1 MNFDHFVGQVQHR
14 AQLPDTG
21 AAVWAIQST
30 FQSLAEK
37 LDPGEVKDLASQLP
51 RPFHIYFD
59 VDQYAQDF
67 SVDEFFRRV
76 SKREQ
81 EKAPVAA
88 FHARVVLEVLQEA
101 VSPGELQDVFDEL
114 PADWR
119 RVFAAGSTGTLKL
132 QNSRRTRT
140 PEEKRLHPKSTLESL
155 KAKARTRAETLKS
168 PLGASTLTGP
178 IE

>member
-37 LDPGEVKDLASQLP
+37 LEPGEAKDLASQLP

-59 VDQYAQDF
+59 VDEYAQNF

-76 SKREQ
+76 SEREQ
-81 EKAPVAA
+81 EKGSIAA
-88 FHARVVLEVLQEA
+88 FHARVVLEVMQEA

-114 PADWR
+114 PPDWR

-132 QNSRRTRT
+132 ANPGRVRT
-140 PEEKRLHPKSTLESL
+140 PVEKRMHPKSTIEKL
-155 KAKARTRAETLKS
+155 KAKAQSKAANGKSGQGDGALTRLLE
-168 PLGASTLTGP
+168 
-178 IE
+178 

>member
-37 LDPGEVKDLASQLP
+37 LDPGEAKDLASQLP

-59 VDQYAQDF
+59 VDRYSQDF

-76 SKREQ
+76 SEREQ
-81 EKAPVAA
+81 ENAPVAA
-88 FHARVVLEVLQEA
+88 FHARVVLEVMQEA
-101 VSPGELQDVFDEL
+101 ISPGELQDVFSEL

-119 RVFAAGSTGTLKL
+119 RVFATGSTGNLKL
-132 QNSRRTRT
+132 GNSKRIRT
-140 PEEKRLHPKSTLESL
+140 PEERRMHPRSTIEKL
-155 KAKARTRAETLKS
+155 KTRARTNVETRRTRASARATPRL
-168 PLGASTLTGP
+168 